1 MSPGGP
7 GAALADAAAPNPTSD
22 EASSAK
28 AIAGF
33 VVQPFIFLASGAAFR
48 RLCQADF
55 AAVLSKALG
64 FYRNK
69 AKQLDN
75 VDLRIILFQQVQ

>member
-1 MSPGGP
+1 GP
-7 GAALADAAAPNPTSD
+7 GAALADAAAPSPTSD

-33 VVQPFIFLASGAAFR
+33 SVQFFNFLASGTPLR
-48 RLCQADF
+48 RLCQAGF
-55 AAVLSKALG
+55 AVVLSKAIG

-69 AKQLDN
+69 A
-75 VDLRIILFQQVQ
+75 R